1 MKKEMYVTPAMET
14 VQVEACDMMAQSV
27 RSDSLGMGFGGDA
40 SGHHGGRRQQGRRL
54 GHLVKPGPT
63 HTAKPERLTASRLL
77 H

>member
-40 SGHHGGRRQQGRRL
+40 SAMGIIEADGNKDGGWDIW
-54 GHLVKPGPT
+54 
-63 HTAKPERLTASRLL
+63 
-77 H
+77 

>member
-40 SGHHGGRRQQGRRL
+40 SAMNIIEADGNKNGGWDIW
-54 GHLVKPGPT
+54 
-63 HTAKPERLTASRLL
+63 
-77 H
+77 

>member
-40 SGHHGGRRQQGRRL
+40 SVKDIIEADGNKNGGWDIW
-54 GHLVKPGPT
+54 
-63 HTAKPERLTASRLL
+63 
-77 H
+77 